1 MLTVREVWDRGW
13 QPLPLFAVN
22 RPAIGWHYLMDG
34 ERDVRGY
41 REWVTKGYRWWGV
54 VTGKQVMVVDVDR
67 KDERLMKVLADQG
80 VREGECSF
88 VVETERGMHF
98 YYEGYGDGA
107 EVDKVTGL
115 WEGVDFIAKGGM
127 VNLICP
133 KRRIIRDTG
142 ELTPLP
148 KEVLYRVAARAR
160 QRKERLAKSDRE
172 KQGMLGRGESQRQ
185 RYALSKL
192 AGLRLVPPGRRNVAM
207 NAVAWQLRGLVDHDW
222 LEEKLW
228 EVGEKIGLED
238 REIRATIRSGLKK
251 TR

>member
-1 MLTVREVWDRGW
+1 M
-13 QPLPLFAVN
+13 FAVN
-22 RPAIGWHYLMDG
+22 RPAVSWHYLMDG
-34 ERDVRGY
+34 ERDVRSY
-41 REWVTKGYRWWGV
+41 REWVTKGFRWWGV

-67 KDERLMKVLADQG
+67 RDERLMKMLADHG
-80 VREGECSF
+80 VREKGCGF

-98 YYEGYGDGA
+98 YYEGYGEGPV
-107 EVDKVTGL
+107 VDKVTGL
-115 WEGVDFIAKGGM
+115 WEGVDFIGKGGM

-133 KRRIIRDTG
+133 KRKVLKDTG

-148 KEVLYRVAARAR
+148 QKVLDRVSARAR
-160 QRKERLAKSDRE
+160 QRRERVAKSDRE
-172 KQGMLGRGESQRQ
+172 KTAMLGRGESQRQ

-192 AGLRLVPPGRRNVAM
+192 AGLRMVPPGRRNVAM
-207 NAVAWQLRGLVDHDW
+207 NAVAWQLRSLVDHDW

-228 EVGEKIGLED
+228 EVGERIGLED